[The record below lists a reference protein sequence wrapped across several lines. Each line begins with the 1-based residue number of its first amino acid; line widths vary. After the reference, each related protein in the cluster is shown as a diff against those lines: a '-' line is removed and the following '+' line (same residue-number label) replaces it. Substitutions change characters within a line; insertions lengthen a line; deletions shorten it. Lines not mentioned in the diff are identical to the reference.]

1 MSLVGKAR
9 YFFSILMILIILIE
23 TTLNGWLLALGR
35 PKAGIMG
42 KLDYNQPPAP
52 I

>member
-9 YFFSILMILIILIE
+9 YFFSILMILIIE
-23 TTLNGWLLALGR
+23 TTLNGWLLALGQ
-35 PKAGIMG
+35 PKTGVMG